1 MERSLTMLQPP
12 AIANL
17 TPAPLRNRVR
27 VELDSPLTEV
37 WALIG
42 DLARFPEYSAG
53 LERVDPT
60 LATGGRC
67 TEYVCHFK
75 PVVEGQPGIVERNVM
90 RWYEPNQGYA
100 SSGEPD
106 NAFGLREDLNVV
118 TLQPASG
125 GTLLTWDEYFE
136 AQDVAGMR
144 ASFDQALVDT
154 ANRLIARFGGRL
166 IERFAADDGAAAGPE
181 ATVARLA
188 DAVNRGDLDAAAAL
202 YEAEAVLVGQAGH
215 AARWHAEIRE
225 GLRGFIELRP
235 TLTTTASRLLEA
247 GELALYLGR
256 WQLTGIGPDG
266 VPVTM
271 GGESA
276 DVLRRQSDG
285 RWLIVVDDPW
295 GTALL
300 PSGDLSP

>member
-1 MERSLTMLQPP
+1 MLQSP
-12 AIANL
+12 AIATL

-27 VELDSPLTEV
+27 VELDAPLSEV

-60 LATGGRC
+60 LDSDGRC

-75 PVVEGQPGIVERNVM
+75 PVADGQPGIVDRNLM
-90 RWYEPNQGYA
+90 RWYEPGRGYA
-100 SSGEPD
+100 SSGVPG
-106 NAFGLREDLNVV
+106 NAFGLSDDLDFV

-136 AQDVAGMR
+136 ARDVDTMR
-144 ASFDQALVDT
+144 ASFDQALVDI
-154 ANRLIARFGGRL
+154 ADRLIARFGGRL
-166 IERFAADDGAAAGPE
+166 IERFAGDGGAAAGPE
-181 ATVARLA
+181 AAVARLTEA
-188 DAVNRGDLDAAAAL
+188 MNRGDLDAAAAI
-202 YEAEAVLVGQAGH
+202 YEPDAVLVGQPGNVARGH
-215 AARWHAEIRE
+215 ARIRE
-225 GLRGFIELRP
+225 ALRGFLGLRP
-235 TLTTTASRLLEA
+235 TLVTTASQVLEA
-247 GELALYLGR
+247 GDLALYLGR
-256 WQLTGIGPDG
+256 WRLTGIGADG
-266 VPVTM
+266 APVTM

-300 PSGDLSP
+300 PDG